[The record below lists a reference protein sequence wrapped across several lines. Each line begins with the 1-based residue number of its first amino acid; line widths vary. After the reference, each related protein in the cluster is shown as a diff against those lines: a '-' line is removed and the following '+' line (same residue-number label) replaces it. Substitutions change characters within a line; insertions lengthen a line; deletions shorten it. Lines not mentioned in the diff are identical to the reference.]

1 MPAVLSQELFVKQN
15 PFASYS
21 SLFETKSKAQSNLFS
36 SFKRGNMQVT
46 ANSAIGTLTVA
57 VSELNA
63 DPLLQVVTKVASPL
77 QLTVKTAK
85 KATLSLELHSGLK
98 LTQRNSIIR
107 CLCGMGLHNALD
119 GSPYYLL
126 GGHATPASASPYRA
140 TSLASL
146 TAWMSLA
153 DQVKKGGDT
162 EGLLDQIDSH
172 LETRAFLIDS
182 PSFTIADIDLAVALV
197 RSKSSA
203 QLVGAIPSY
212 ANVHRWISGIQ
223 ESLKSEFEIAL
234 SPKAAIPELANSQGP
249 PVFFYGNETNVVIP
263 KAPVKGPPKAAPA
276 KPAGGKG
283 QPQNSNKSKKE
294 AKAGK
299 QPKGKQQQQQQA
311 AAATFDV
318 TALDIRVG
326 KIVKAWHHP
335 ESEKLFCEEI
345 DLGEDAPRQIASGL
359 RAFYKTEEL
368 EGRRVVVLCNLKAR
382 KLVGFPSHGM
392 VLCASNADH
401 TAVECMEP
409 PEDAAIGQRIM
420 FEGFTEGEPE
430 PENKIAKKKI
440 FEKLAPDLKTDANG
454 VCVWKGAVSKP
465 AIKACKGMPNAQV
478 S

>member
-1 MPAVLSQELFVKQN
+1 MKVN
-15 PFASYS
+15 
-21 SLFETKSKAQSNLFS
+21 
-36 SFKRGNMQVT
+36 
-46 ANSAIGTLTVA
+46 ANSAIATLTVA
-57 VSELNA
+57 TAELNA
-63 DPLLQVVTKVASPL
+63 DPLLQVVTKVASPK
-77 QLTVKTAK
+77 QLTVKSPK
-85 KATLSLELHSGLK
+85 KASLSLELHSGLK

-126 GGHATPASASPYRA
+126 GGHATPASATPYRA
-140 TSLASL
+140 TALASL

-153 DQVKKGGDT
+153 DQVKKGGETD
-162 EGLLDQIDSH
+162 GLLEQIDSH
-172 LETRAFLIDS
+172 LATRAFLIDS

-197 RSKSSA
+197 RSKSA
-203 QLVGAIPSY
+203 AHLVGAIPSFP
-212 ANVHRWISGIQ
+212 NVHRWISGIQ
-223 ESLKSEFEIAL
+223 ESLKTEFDIAL
-234 SPKAAIPELANSQGP
+234 SPKSAIPEIANSQGP

-263 KAPVKGPPKAAPA
+263 KAPVAGAAKGG

-283 QPQNSNKSKKE
+283 KPQQQQQQKQQPKKE
-294 AKAGK
+294 AKAAK
-299 QPKGKQQQQQQA
+299 QPKAKQQQQA
-311 AAATFDV
+311 AATFDV
-318 TALDIRVG
+318 SALDIRVG

-335 ESEKLFCEEI
+335 ESDKLFCEEI

-409 PEDAAIGQRIM
+409 PADAAIGQRIM

-454 VCVWKGAVSKP
+454 VCVWKGAVSTP
-465 AIKACKGMPNAQV
+465 SIKACKGMPNAQV

>member
-1 MPAVLSQELFVKQN
+1 MKF
-15 PFASYS
+15 
-21 SLFETKSKAQSNLFS
+21 
-36 SFKRGNMQVT
+36 T
-46 ANSAIGTLTVA
+46 AISAIATLTVA
-57 VSELNA
+57 TAELNG
-63 DPLLQVVTKVASPL
+63 DPLLQIVIKVASPL
-77 QLTVKTAK
+77 QLTVKASK
-85 KATLSLELHSGLK
+85 KASLGLELLSGLK

-107 CLCGMGLHNALD
+107 CLCGMGMHNALD

-162 EGLLDQIDSH
+162 EGLLEQIDSH

-182 PSFTIADIDLAVALV
+182 PSFTVADVDLAVAMV
-197 RSKSSA
+197 RSKASA
-203 QLVGAIPSY
+203 SLIEAIPSY
-212 ANVHRWISGIQ
+212 ANVHRWIEGIQ
-223 ESLKSEFEIAL
+223 ETLQSEFEIVL
-234 SPKAAIPELANSQGP
+234 SPKSAIPAIANKYGP

-263 KAPVKGPPKAAPA
+263 KAPVGGAAASKGAAAKASNA
-276 KPAGGKG
+276 KQQQQK
-283 QPQNSNKSKKE
+283 QQNDSQKSKNE

-299 QPKGKQQQQQQA
+299 QPKGKQQQQ

-318 TALDIRVG
+318 SALDIRVG

-345 DLGEDAPRQIASGL
+345 DLGEDSPRQIASGL

-368 EGRRVVVLCNLKAR
+368 EGRRVVVLCNLKSR

-409 PEDAAIGQRIM
+409 PEDAAIGERIK
-420 FEGFTEGEPE
+420 FEGYMEGEPE

-440 FEKLAPDLKTDANG
+440 FEKIAPDLKTDANG
-454 VCVWKGAVSKP
+454 VCVWKGAASIP
-465 AIKACKGMPNAQV
+465 SIKASKGMPNAQV

>member
-1 MPAVLSQELFVKQN
+1 MKVN
-15 PFASYS
+15 
-21 SLFETKSKAQSNLFS
+21 
-36 SFKRGNMQVT
+36 
-46 ANSAIGTLTVA
+46 ANSAIATLTVA
-57 VSELNA
+57 TAELNG
-63 DPLLQVVTKVASPL
+63 DPLLQLVTKVASPL
-77 QLTVKTAK
+77 QLTMKTSK
-85 KATLSLELHSGLK
+85 KASLSLELISGLK
-98 LTQRNSIIR
+98 LTQRNSIVR

-119 GSPYYLL
+119 GSPFYLL
-126 GGHATPASASPYRA
+126 GGHATPVSASPYRA
-140 TSLASL
+140 TALASL

-182 PSFTIADIDLAVALV
+182 PSLTVADVDLAVALV
-197 RSKSSA
+197 RSKA
-203 QLVGAIPSY
+203 AAHLVEAIPSY
-212 ANVHRWISGIQ
+212 SNVHRWIAGIQ
-223 ESLKSEFEIAL
+223 EKMQSEFGIAL
-234 SPKAAIPELANSQGP
+234 LPNSTIPGIANNHGP

-263 KAPVKGPPKAAPA
+263 KAPV
-276 KPAGGKG
+276 AGAGV
-283 QPQNSNKSKKE
+283 SKE
-294 AKAGK
+294 AAGKAVNEKQQQQKQQNETKPGK
-299 QPKGKQQQQQQA
+299 QPKGKQQQQKAA

-318 TALDIRVG
+318 SALDIRVG

-345 DLGEDAPRQIASGL
+345 DLGEDAPRQIASGI

-368 EGRRVVVLCNLKAR
+368 EGRRVVVLCNLKSR

-409 PEDAAIGQRIM
+409 PEDAAIGERIV

-440 FEKLAPDLKTDANG
+440 FEKIAPDLKTDANG
-454 VCVWKGAVSKP
+454 ICFWKGAVSKP
-465 AIKACKGMPNAQV
+465 IIKASKGMPNAQV

>member
-1 MPAVLSQELFVKQN
+1 MIVN
-15 PFASYS
+15 
-21 SLFETKSKAQSNLFS
+21 
-36 SFKRGNMQVT
+36 
-46 ANSAIGTLTVA
+46 ANSAIATLTVA
-57 VSELNA
+57 VGELNS

-77 QLTVKTAK
+77 QLTVKSPK
-85 KATLSLELHSGLK
+85 KGSLSLELHGGLK

-107 CLCGMGLHNALD
+107 CLCGMGMHNALD

-126 GGHATPASASPYRA
+126 GGHASPASASPYRA

-162 EGLLDQIDSH
+162 EGLLDQINSH
-172 LETRAFLIDS
+172 LATRAFLIDS

-197 RSKSSA
+197 RSKASA
-203 QLVGAIPSY
+203 PLVAAIPSY
-212 ANVHRWISGIQ
+212 SNVHRWISGIQ
-223 ESLKSEFEIAL
+223 ESLKAEFGIVL
-234 SPKAAIPELANSQGP
+234 SPKAAIPEIANSQGP

-263 KAPVKGPPKAAPA
+263 KAPVAGAPKGGAGKT
-276 KPAGGKG
+276 AGGKG
-283 QPQNSNKSKKE
+283 QQQKQQNQANNKPKKE
-294 AKAGK
+294 AKSGK

-318 TALDIRVG
+318 SALDIRVG

-409 PEDAAIGQRIM
+409 PEDAAIGTRIV

-454 VCVWKGAVSKP
+454 VCIWKGAASVPS
-465 AIKACKGMPNAQV
+465 IKACKGMSNAQV

>member
-1 MPAVLSQELFVKQN
+1 MKVN
-15 PFASYS
+15 
-21 SLFETKSKAQSNLFS
+21 
-36 SFKRGNMQVT
+36 
-46 ANSAIGTLTVA
+46 ANSAVATLTVA
-57 VSELNA
+57 SAELNS
-63 DPLLQVVTKVASPL
+63 DPLLQVVTKVASPK
-77 QLTVKTAK
+77 QLTIKSPK
-85 KATLSLELHSGLK
+85 KASLSLELHSGLK

-140 TSLASL
+140 TALASL

-153 DQVKKGGDT
+153 DQVKKGGETD
-162 EGLLDQIDSH
+162 GLLEQIDSH
-172 LETRAFLIDS
+172 LATRAFLIDS

-197 RSKSSA
+197 RSKSA
-203 QLVGAIPSY
+203 AHLVGAIPSY

-223 ESLKSEFEIAL
+223 ESLKTEFGIAL
-234 SPKAAIPELANSQGP
+234 SPKSAIPEIAFSQGP

-263 KAPVKGPPKAAPA
+263 KAPVAGAAKGA

-283 QPQNSNKSKKE
+283 QPQKQQQQQNQKSKKE
-294 AKAGK
+294 GKAAK
-299 QPKGKQQQQQQA
+299 QPKAKQQQQQA
-311 AAATFDV
+311 AATFDV
-318 TALDIRVG
+318 SALDIRVG

-335 ESEKLFCEEI
+335 DSEKLFCEEI

-409 PEDAAIGQRIM
+409 PADAAIGQRIL

-454 VCVWKGAVSKP
+454 VCVWKGAASTP
-465 AIKACKGMPNAQV
+465 SIKACKGMPNAQV

>member
-1 MPAVLSQELFVKQN
+1 MN
-15 PFASYS
+15 
-21 SLFETKSKAQSNLFS
+21 
-36 SFKRGNMQVT
+36 VT
-46 ANSAIGTLTVA
+46 ANSAIATLTVA
-57 VSELNA
+57 TGELNG
-63 DPLLQVVTKVASPL
+63 DPLLQLVTKVASPL
-77 QLTVKTAK
+77 QLTVKTSK
-85 KATLSLELHSGLK
+85 KASLALELKDGMK

-126 GGHATPASASPYRA
+126 GGHASPASASPNRA

-182 PSFTIADIDLAVALV
+182 PSLTIADVDLAVALV
-197 RSKSSA
+197 RSKA
-203 QLVGAIPSY
+203 AAHLVEAIPSY
-212 ANVHRWISGIQ
+212 SNVHRWIAGIQ
-223 ESLKSEFEIAL
+223 ETMLLEFDIAL
-234 SPKAAIPELANSQGP
+234 LPKSTIPEITNSSGP

-263 KAPVKGPPKAAPA
+263 KATVPKGAS
-276 KPAGGKG
+276 GGKPVG
-283 QPQNSNKSKKE
+283 GKQQQQKQQNESNDKSKKE

-299 QPKGKQQQQQQA
+299 QTTGKQQQQQA
-311 AAATFDV
+311 AAAATFDV
-318 TALDIRVG
+318 SALDIRVG

-345 DLGEDAPRQIASGL
+345 DLGEEAPRQIASGL

-368 EGRRVVVLCNLKAR
+368 EGRRVVVLCNLKSR

-409 PEDAAIGQRIM
+409 PEDAAIGERIL
-420 FEGFTEGEPE
+420 FEGYTEGEPE
-430 PENKIAKKKI
+430 VENKIAKKKI

-454 VCVWKGAVSKP
+454 VCFWKGAASKP
-465 AIKACKGMPNAQV
+465 SIKASKGMPDAHV

>member
-1 MPAVLSQELFVKQN
+1 MN
-15 PFASYS
+15 
-21 SLFETKSKAQSNLFS
+21 
-36 SFKRGNMQVT
+36 VT
-46 ANSAIGTLTVA
+46 ANSAIATLTVSTA
-57 VSELNA
+57 DLNA
-63 DPLLQVVTKVASPL
+63 DPLLQLVTKVASPL
-77 QLTVKTAK
+77 QLTVKTSK
-85 KATLSLELHSGLK
+85 KASLGLELKDGMK
-98 LTQRNSIIR
+98 LTQRNSILR

-126 GGHATPASASPYRA
+126 GGHASPASASPYSA
-140 TSLASL
+140 TALASL

-172 LETRAFLIDS
+172 LATRAFLIDS
-182 PSFTIADIDLAVALV
+182 PSLTIADVDLAVALV
-197 RSKSSA
+197 RSKTA
-203 QLVGAIPSY
+203 AHLVEAIPSY
-212 ANVHRWISGIQ
+212 ANVHRWIVGIQ
-223 ESLKSEFEIAL
+223 EKMQSEFGIALLLKST
-234 SPKAAIPELANSQGP
+234 IPEITNSSGP

-263 KAPVKGPPKAAPA
+263 KAAVPKGA
-276 KPAGGKG
+276 KPAGGK
-283 QPQNSNKSKKE
+283 QQQQQKQKQNESNSNKPKKE

-299 QPKGKQQQQQQA
+299 QPSAKQQQQQA
-311 AAATFDV
+311 AAAATYDV
-318 TALDIRVG
+318 SALDIRVG

-368 EGRRVVVLCNLKAR
+368 EGRRVVVLCNLKSR

-409 PEDAAIGQRIM
+409 PEDAAIGERVL
-420 FEGFTEGEPE
+420 FEGFEEGAPE
-430 PENKIAKKKI
+430 VENKIAKKKI
-440 FEKLAPDLKTDANG
+440 FEKIAPDLKTDANG
-454 VCVWKGAVSKP
+454 VCVWKGAASKP
-465 AIKACKGMPNAQV
+465 SIKASKGMPNAHV

>member
-1 MPAVLSQELFVKQN
+1 MN
-15 PFASYS
+15 
-21 SLFETKSKAQSNLFS
+21 
-36 SFKRGNMQVT
+36 VT
-46 ANSAIGTLTVA
+46 ANSAIATLTVSTA
-57 VSELNA
+57 ELNA
-63 DPLLQVVTKVASPL
+63 DPLLQLVTKVASPL
-77 QLTVKTAK
+77 QLTVKTSK
-85 KATLSLELHSGLK
+85 KASLGLELKDGMK
-98 LTQRNSIIR
+98 LTQRNSILR

-126 GGHATPASASPYRA
+126 GGHASPASASPYSA
-140 TSLASL
+140 TALASL

-172 LETRAFLIDS
+172 LATRAFLIDS
-182 PSFTIADIDLAVALV
+182 PSLTIADVDLAVALV
-197 RSKSSA
+197 RSKTA
-203 QLVGAIPSY
+203 AHLVEAIPSY
-212 ANVHRWISGIQ
+212 ANVHRWIVGIQ
-223 ESLKSEFEIAL
+223 EKMQSEFGIALLLKST
-234 SPKAAIPELANSQGP
+234 IPEIMNSSGP

-263 KAPVKGPPKAAPA
+263 KAAVPKGA
-276 KPAGGKG
+276 KPAGGK
-283 QPQNSNKSKKE
+283 QQQQQKQKQNESNSNKPKKE

-299 QPKGKQQQQQQA
+299 QPSAKQQQQQA
-311 AAATFDV
+311 AAAATYDV
-318 TALDIRVG
+318 SALDIRVG

-368 EGRRVVVLCNLKAR
+368 EGRRVVVLCNLKSR

-409 PEDAAIGQRIM
+409 PEDAAIGERVL
-420 FEGFTEGEPE
+420 FEGFEEGVPE
-430 PENKIAKKKI
+430 VENKIAKKKI
-440 FEKLAPDLKTDANG
+440 FEKIAPDLKTDANG
-454 VCVWKGAVSKP
+454 VCVWKGAASKP
-465 AIKACKGMPNAQV
+465 SIKASKGMPNAHV

>member
-1 MPAVLSQELFVKQN
+1 MN
-15 PFASYS
+15 
-21 SLFETKSKAQSNLFS
+21 
-36 SFKRGNMQVT
+36 VT
-46 ANSAIGTLTVA
+46 ANSAIATLTVA
-57 VSELNA
+57 TAELNG
-63 DPLLQVVTKVASPL
+63 DPLLQLVTKVASPL
-77 QLTVKTAK
+77 QLTVKTSK
-85 KATLSLELHSGLK
+85 KASLGLELKDGMK

-126 GGHATPASASPYRA
+126 GGHAAPASASPYSA

-153 DQVKKGGDT
+153 DQVKKGGET
-162 EGLLDQIDSH
+162 EGLLEQIDSH

-182 PSFTIADIDLAVALV
+182 PSLTIADVDLAVALV
-197 RSKSSA
+197 RSKTA
-203 QLVGAIPSY
+203 AHLVEAIPSY
-212 ANVHRWISGIQ
+212 ANVHRWIAGIQ
-223 ESLKSEFEIAL
+223 EKMQSEFGIALLLKS
-234 SPKAAIPELANSQGP
+234 SIPEITNSSGP

-263 KAPVKGPPKAAPA
+263 KAAVPKGA
-276 KPAGGKG
+276 KPAGGK
-283 QPQNSNKSKKE
+283 QQQQKPKQNESNNNKPKKE

-299 QPKGKQQQQQQA
+299 QPSAKQLQQQA
-311 AAATFDV
+311 AAAATYDV
-318 TALDIRVG
+318 SALDIRVG

-345 DLGEDAPRQIASGL
+345 DLGEDTPRQIASGL

-368 EGRRVVVLCNLKAR
+368 EGRRVVVLCNLKSR

-409 PEDAAIGQRIM
+409 PEDAAIGERVL
-420 FEGFTEGEPE
+420 FEGFEEGEPE
-430 PENKIAKKKI
+430 VENKIAKKKI
-440 FEKLAPDLKTDANG
+440 FEKIAPDLKTDANG
-454 VCVWKGAVSKP
+454 VCVWKGAASKP
-465 AIKACKGMPNAQV
+465 SIKASRGMPNAHV

>member
-1 MPAVLSQELFVKQN
+1 MK
-15 PFASYS
+15 
-21 SLFETKSKAQSNLFS
+21 
-36 SFKRGNMQVT
+36 VT
-46 ANSAIGTLTVA
+46 ANSAIATFTVSTA
-57 VSELNA
+57 ELNG
-63 DPLLQVVTKVASPL
+63 DPLLQLVTKAASPL
-77 QLTVKTAK
+77 QLTVKTSK
-85 KATLSLELHSGLK
+85 KATLALELKSGLK
-98 LTQRNSIIR
+98 LTQRNSIVR

-119 GSPYYLL
+119 GSPYFLL
-126 GGHATPASASPYRA
+126 GGNATPSSASPYRA

-153 DQVKKGGDT
+153 DQLKKGGDT
-162 EGLLDQIDSH
+162 DGVLDQVDAH

-182 PSFTIADIDLAVALV
+182 PSLTIADVDLAVALV
-197 RSKSSA
+197 SKA
-203 QLVGAIPSY
+203 AANLIEAIPSY
-212 ANVHRWISGIQ
+212 SNVHRWIVGIQ
-223 ESLKSEFEIAL
+223 ETMQSEFGVAL
-234 SPKAAIPELANSQGP
+234 QSKPTIPEIKNKQGP

-263 KAPVKGPPKAAPA
+263 KAPIAGADKSKGVGGKAA
-276 KPAGGKG
+276 AGKQQQQKQQN
-283 QPQNSNKSKKE
+283 QPNKAKKE
-294 AKAGK
+294 NKAGK
-299 QPKGKQQQQQQA
+299 QPKGKQQQQQA

-318 TALDIRVG
+318 SALDIRVG

-368 EGRRVVVLCNLKAR
+368 EGRRVVVLCNLKSR

-401 TAVECMEP
+401 TAVEIMAP

-420 FEGFTEGEPE
+420 FEGYTEGEPE

-440 FEKLAPDLKTDANG
+440 FEKIAPDLKTDANG
-454 VCVWKGAVSKP
+454 VCVWKGALSKP
-465 AIKACKGMPNAQV
+465 SIKASKGMPNAQV

>member
-1 MPAVLSQELFVKQN
+1 MKVN
-15 PFASYS
+15 
-21 SLFETKSKAQSNLFS
+21 
-36 SFKRGNMQVT
+36 

-57 VSELNA
+57 TGELNG

-77 QLTVKTAK
+77 QLTVKTSK
-85 KATLSLELHSGLK
+85 KANLSLDLHGGLK

-119 GSPYYLL
+119 GAPYYLL
-126 GGHATPASASPYRA
+126 GGHATPASVSPYRA

-162 EGLLDQIDSH
+162 GGLLDQIDSH

-182 PSFTIADIDLAVALV
+182 PSFTIADVDLAVALV
-197 RSKSSA
+197 RSKSA
-203 QLVGAIPSY
+203 AHLVEAIPSY

-223 ESLKSEFEIAL
+223 ETMKSDFGIAL
-234 SPKAAIPELANSQGP
+234 SPKAAIPEIPNSQGP

-263 KAPVKGPPKAAPA
+263 KAPVAGASKGDSAKA
-276 KPAGGKG
+276 AGGKC
-283 QPQNSNKSKKE
+283 QQNQGNQSKKE
-294 AKAGK
+294 LKAGK
-299 QPKGKQQQQQQA
+299 QPKAKQQQQQQA

-318 TALDIRVG
+318 SALDIRVG

-345 DLGEDAPRQIASGL
+345 DLGEGAPRQIASGL

-368 EGRRVVVLCNLKAR
+368 EGRRVVVLCNLKSR

-409 PEDAAIGQRIM
+409 PEDAAIGERIM
-420 FEGFTEGEPE
+420 FESYTQGEPE

-454 VCVWKGAVSKP
+454 ICIWKGGVSKP
-465 AIKACKGMPNAQV
+465 IIKASKGMPNAQV